1 MNPGSDS
8 TLMARGIVSTIACRS
23 AIVTTL
29 VLLIVAAFSPSATA
43 NGSVEPRFDLTDPSR
58 GPFPSDRFTV
68 PDATQLTG
76 LRVNLPKADC
86 AIRRS
91 DCEDIDVLN
100 TLDGFNLQP
109 RLSIPFTGPI
119 DPASVSSDTVFLFKL
134 SCTSCPGVN
143 VVGINQAVWDPE
155 TNTLHVESDQL
166 LDQDAR
172 YLLVVTNGIRTQDG
186 ERIDSDQFRDV
197 LHAGQTNDPAEA
209 AYRQQL
215 LAALDRLKAAGV
227 SAGRVAA
234 ASIFTTQSATAMLEK
249 IRDQIH
255 AATPAPAD
263 FAIGTDGER
272 TVFPLADVTDITFL
286 RQVGTAPIFRTDSV
300 SLKDLR
306 IVPGAVG
313 TVAFGRYHSP
323 DYETPAGVIPAVG
336 TLTGT
341 PSVQRTNEVYF
352 NLFLPSGPEPPG
364 GWPVVIAGHG
374 NMDNKNT
381 GNNPVRAA
389 AKLTQHGLAAI
400 TINAV
405 GHGGGSLGT
414 LTVTSA
420 DGTAVTLPAGGR
432 GVDQNGDGAIGA
444 SEGLYT
450 APNGPQALVGGRDGD
465 RQTVVDLIQLVREI
479 QVGIDADGD
488 SAPDLDP
495 SRIYYFGNS
504 LGGVYGLPFVAAEPD
519 VRAGVLGAVGGSLAD
534 WRLGISG
541 ARVLMGEALSLRSPR
556 LDNGGP
562 DPIQPSNPFPF
573 WENLPLRH
581 QPTLVNDVAGAIAI
595 QEWIEHLE
603 WAMQPADP
611 LVYAPHLRSDPLA
624 GLSRKRVLISFAKG
638 DPICPNSITTALL
651 RAGDLAD
658 RTMYFRGDLAYAPN
672 QPTAQDLHGY
682 LFRFTPAGI
691 GFALAGQEAIGTFLA
706 SDGNTTIDPDPVDH
720 DLDPATPPR
729 DAFEVPIVGPLPED
743 LSFST

>member
-8 TLMARGIVSTIACRS
+8 TLMAREIVSTIACRS
-23 AIVTTL
+23 AVVTTL

-43 NGSVEPRFDLTDPSR
+43 NGSVEARFDLTDPSR

-76 LRVNLPKADC
+76 LRVNLPKPDC
-86 AIRRS
+86 AFRRS

-134 SCTSCPGVN
+134 SCTTCPGGN

-172 YLLVVTNGIRTQDG
+172 YLLVATNGIRTQDG

-197 LHAGQTNDPAEA
+197 LHAGQTNDRAEA
-209 AYRQQL
+209 AYRRQL

-234 ASIFTTQSATAMLEK
+234 ASVFTTQSATAVLEK

-263 FAIGTDGER
+263 FAIGTNGEH
-272 TVFPLADVTDITFL
+272 TVFSFADVTSIAFR
-286 RQVGTAPIFRTDSV
+286 RQVGTAPTFNTSSV
-300 SLKDLR
+300 PLPDLR

-313 TVAFGRYHSP
+313 TVAFGRYRSP
-323 DYETPAGVIPAVG
+323 DYETPAGVIPPVG

-341 PSVQRTNEVYF
+341 PAVQRTNEVYF
-352 NLFLPSGPEPPG
+352 NLFLPSGHEPPG
-364 GWPVVIAGHG
+364 GWPVVIGGHG
-374 NMDNKNT
+374 STGNKNT
-381 GNNPVRAA
+381 ANVPVRVGAM
-389 AKLTQHGLAAI
+389 LTQHGLAVI

-405 GHGGGSLGT
+405 GHGGGPLGT
-414 LTVTSA
+414 VTVTKG
-420 DGTAVTLPAGGR
+420 DGTAMTMPAGGR
-432 GVDQNGDGAIGA
+432 GVDQNGDGAIGGQ
-444 SEGLYT
+444 EGLYT
-450 APNGPQALVGGRDGD
+450 APDGPQALVGTRDGN
-465 RQTVVDLIQLVREI
+465 RQTVIDLMQLVREI

-504 LGGVYGLPFVAAEPD
+504 LGGVYGVPFVATEPE
-519 VRAGVLGAVGGSLAD
+519 VRAGVLGAVGGSLPE
-534 WRLGISG
+534 WRLGIGG
-541 ARVLMGEALSLRSPR
+541 ARALIGQRLTLRNPK

-562 DPIQPSNPFPF
+562 DPIQPTNPFPF
-573 WENLPLRH
+573 RENMPLRN
-581 QPTLVNDVAGAIAI
+581 QQTLVNDVPGAIAI

-603 WAMQPADP
+603 WAMLPADP
-611 LVYAPHLRSDPLA
+611 LVYAPHLRRDPLA
-624 GLSRKRVLISFAKG
+624 GVAPKRVLISFAKG
-638 DPICPNSITTALL
+638 DPLCPNLITTALL
-651 RAGDLAD
+651 RAGGLAD
-658 RTMYFRGDLAYAPN
+658 RTMFFRGIDAYQAAEL
-672 QPTAQDLHGY
+672 TAGAEDLHEY
-682 LFRFTPAGI
+682 LFRFI
-691 GFALAGQEAIGTFLA
+691 DEFRRSFALAGQESVATFFA
-706 SDGNTTIDPDPVDH
+706 SDGERTVNPDSSVGQW
-720 DLDPATPPR
+720 
-729 DAFEVPIVGPLPED
+729 FETPIVGPLPED
-743 LSFST
+743 LSLSG